1 MPTVSSVA
9 HVRIETVHQSLSRE
23 LRRFGRAFVLAP
35 LARFGVAAACAG
47 ILSLAATPPTLAGPL
62 QVPAAAPLDA
72 GPAFG
77 AFHVSGMTVFDP
89 QAALLYAAGY
99 VQQHHAVASPQ
110 AVAGAI
116 QYLYRESGYFLAEAL
131 VLVEPSTGRPHIVV
145 EEGVFSGIDVYGV
158 EEAMGRR
165 IASYFR
171 PLLAGNPATQA
182 EFERALML
190 ARDLSGVVVRSEI
203 RHDGA
208 GKRRLAIHAGAARH
222 RFMAQADHGPRA
234 NASSIAL
241 TGEFYSQATPGDMAR
256 ISVGGTRDFET
267 RNHGVNLSATYRLP
281 VGAHGTYGEFLLA
294 NTRYGRDIAG
304 SLSDSRFQEGR
315 NFIALLGHPFLR
327 NIHEFLYGLV
337 EFDHAE
343 LDAGPGGTSND
354 ASQAVRVSTY
364 YSSIGNAFGTVRGG
378 ATISAGVAETR
389 SAGLVDDQFWH
400 ARAGAGVVLHLDQ
413 PKGDHALRIEGM
425 GQFTNSAL
433 PATEKFY
440 LGDRDRMRG
449 YNMATTLGD
458 TGVAG
463 TVELSRHVSIE
474 KAIIEAI
481 SPSVFLDAGM
491 AKTTDDATNRGP
503 GRNLASVGIAT
514 RVFLRDNLTLN
525 GWLALPLSEDGSG
538 SRMSPAGYVR
548 LTKVW

>member
-1 MPTVSSVA
+1 MRVGPGRSP
-9 HVRIETVHQSLSRE
+9 
-23 LRRFGRAFVLAP
+23 RF
-35 LARFGVAAACAG
+35 ARMARLCLAAACAG
-47 ILSLAATPPTLAGPL
+47 LLALAAAPPSHAGSLP
-62 QVPAAAPLDA
+62 VPAAPPIDA
-72 GPAFG
+72 GPAIG
-77 AFHVSGMTVFDP
+77 AVHVSGVTVFDP

-99 VQQHHAVASPQ
+99 VQQHHGVASPQ
-110 AVAGAI
+110 AVAAAL
-116 QYLYRESGYFLAEAL
+116 QYLYRENGYFLAEAL

-145 EEGVFSGIDVYGV
+145 EEGIVSGIDVFGV

-165 IASYFR
+165 IASHFR
-171 PLLAGNPATQA
+171 PLLGGNPATQA

-190 ARDLSGVVVRSEI
+190 ASDLSGVVVRSEI

-241 TGEFYSQATPGDMAR
+241 TGELYSQATPGDMVR
-256 ISVGGTRDFET
+256 LSVGGTRDFET
-267 RNHGVNLSATYRLP
+267 RDHGVNLSATYRLP
-281 VGAHGTYGEFLLA
+281 LGADGTYGEFMLA
-294 NTRYGRDIAG
+294 NTRFGRDIAG

-327 NIHEFLYGLV
+327 NIHEFLYGFV

-354 ASQAVRVSTY
+354 ASQAVRLSTY
-364 YSSIGNAFGTVRGG
+364 YSSIGNAFGTLRGG
-378 ATISAGVAETR
+378 ATLSAGVADTR
-389 SAGLVDDQFWH
+389 SSGTVDDQFWH
-400 ARAGAGVVLHLDQ
+400 ARAGGGVVLHLDQ
-413 PKGDHALRIEGM
+413 PKGDYSLRIEGM

-449 YNMATTLGD
+449 YHVATALGD

-463 TVELSRHVSIE
+463 TVELARYIGIE
-474 KAIIEAI
+474 KGILEAI
-481 SPSVFLDAGM
+481 SPSVFLDAGR
-491 AKTTDDATNRGP
+491 ARTTDDATNRGA
-503 GRNLASVGIAT
+503 GRNLASVGVAT

-525 GWLALPLSEDGSG
+525 GWVAMPLSEDGNG
-538 SRMSPAGYVR
+538 SRMDPAGYVR